1 MAASEAPVDVGDENG
16 NPWTPLKDLAAVV
29 DAAVL
34 RHQPGLQVSQQVPF
48 QIPVPGAST
57 VVIKKSLRSYRNNVP
72 SFLGIGLFLA
82 NVCYV
87 MTFKKQCPVSPNA
100 FPA

>member
-48 QIPVPGAST
+48 RNSGPDSST
-57 VVIKKSLRSYRNNVP
+57 VAITFAVP
-72 SFLGIGLFLA
+72 
-82 NVCYV
+82 
-87 MTFKKQCPVSPNA
+87 
-100 FPA
+100 